1 MAADRRCAV
10 VERSG
15 TPAAAAGGRAVRGMR
30 ARSAGRAALVLFEGA
45 RKAAAPYAPA
55 GALGVKQSGRPFR
68 TALETQERCG
78 SVAWAKVT
86 GSQRRC
92 LRNRPRRT
100 FAYDTDADYPS
111 GSLRAYSR
119 PHRRSSRKRNAK
131 LTYSKTVNAY
141 AGICRGRWARRPHV
155 APERWSTS
163 PRLPNPRRK
172 QGRPRSSARYS
183 LRQYDRERF
192 RELQRARASKVNPD
206 SERQRRPWEA
216 LGVSRRT
223 YYRRKF
229 GTIAI
234 TGSAPAAAE

>member
-1 MAADRRCAV
+1 M
-10 VERSG
+10 
-15 TPAAAAGGRAVRGMR
+15 
-30 ARSAGRAALVLFEGA
+30 
-45 RKAAAPYAPA
+45 
-55 GALGVKQSGRPFR
+55 KQSGRPFR

-141 AGICRGRWARRPHV
+141 AGICRGPLVPA
-155 APERWSTS
+155 A
-163 PRLPNPRRK
+163 PRRK

>member
-1 MAADRRCAV
+1 MVEPTGAA
-10 VERSG
+10 
-15 TPAAAAGGRAVRGMR
+15 AAAAGGRAVRGVR
-30 ARSAGRAALVLFEGA
+30 ARPAGRAALVLFEGA

-141 AGICRGRWARRPHV
+141 AGICRGRWSRRP
-155 APERWSTS
+155 P
-163 PRLPNPRRK
+163 
-172 QGRPRSSARYS
+172 G
-183 LRQYDRERF
+183 
-192 RELQRARASKVNPD
+192 ASKAAHDHRPATRCASTTGND
-206 SERQRRPWEA
+206 S
-216 LGVSRRT
+216 
-223 YYRRKF
+223 
-229 GTIAI
+229 
-234 TGSAPAAAE
+234 GSYSGHGRLR